1 MQIQSQKEAIY
12 KDPINILKV
21 KNHLEIQW
29 LAKNSRK
36 ASRKWSTMNSENLT
50 IQTISKKVEI
60 RNSIGVINHPTII
73 SENPIIPVIFNKVE
87 ELITNQPLKTNK
99 ISRNQDIH

>member
-1 MQIQSQKEAIY
+1 M
-12 KDPINILKV
+12 
-21 KNHLEIQW
+21 
-29 LAKNSRK
+29 
-36 ASRKWSTMNSENLT
+36 MNSENLT

-60 RNSIGVINHPTII
+60 RNSIRAINHPTII

-87 ELITNQPLKTNK
+87 ELITNQPLRTNK

>member
-1 MQIQSQKEAIY
+1 M
-12 KDPINILKV
+12 
-21 KNHLEIQW
+21 
-29 LAKNSRK
+29 
-36 ASRKWSTMNSENLT
+36 MNSENLT

-87 ELITNQPLKTNK
+87 ELITNQPLRTN
-99 ISRNQDIH
+99 